1 MEERLIINQGW
12 NGDSDVDI
20 EKEGRTL
27 SLIQGTHI
35 VLIYG
40 HHNIIKLREFLNQLE
55 LDK

>member
-1 MEERLIINQGW
+1 METQLIINQGW
-12 NGDSDVDI
+12 NGDADIDI

-40 HHNIIKLREFLNQLE
+40 DHNVIQLRDFLNQLE
-55 LDK
+55 LEP